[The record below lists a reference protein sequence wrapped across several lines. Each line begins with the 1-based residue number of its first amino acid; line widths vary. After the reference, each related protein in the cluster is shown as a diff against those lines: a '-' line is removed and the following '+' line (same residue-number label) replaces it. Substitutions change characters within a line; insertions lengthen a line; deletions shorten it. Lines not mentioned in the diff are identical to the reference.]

1 MHLIFKFL
9 QLNFPSVDLLR
20 FSGDVIS
27 DRQAIIIIVFSSV
40 HFLFFDN
47 FSHSTRIAST
57 IEVHEN
63 DDSIDE

>member
-20 FSGDVIS
+20 FCGDIIS

-47 FSHSTRIAST
+47 FSHSTCIASA